1 MLLAYYHLLGH
12 VFVAVHACHS
22 QADAREMLSKAG
34 FGKDLVE
41 RGRKLVEEGEA
52 LVTRRLDEEG
62 EDRTIEHGLHIAV
75 SELEMWLRSAEF
87 LVKRK
92 LDNAQ
97 LIELAFGHDLHA
109 EEHTL
114 TAIARAIRALSLIRT
129 RSDIQETLG
138 NPRAAHDVVVTGW
151 ALLNKV
157 FKYTKMRLVAG
168 PLSDENGTV
177 FAALAQ
183 HEAAMR
189 TWVLE
194 LQAASENMKDKPKI
208 LGYIGFLP
216 AGVGLPMG
224 GAAYDVVLHEQARR
238 AAPNP
243 ADAKPTSGW
252 SVGRQGRNRENLG
265 KGFVEPTFD

>member
-1 MLLAYYHLLGH
+1 MLLSYYHLLGH

-22 QADAREMLSKAG
+22 QADAREMLGKVG

-41 RGRKLVEEGEA
+41 RGRKLVEEGES

-62 EDRTIEHGLHIAV
+62 EDRTIEHGLHVAV
-75 SELEMWLRSAEF
+75 AELEMWLRSAEY

-97 LIELAFGHDLHA
+97 LLELVFGHDLHA
-109 EEHTL
+109 EDHTL
-114 TAIARAIRALSLIRT
+114 TALARGIRALSLIRT
-129 RSDIQETLG
+129 RPDIQETLG
-138 NPRAAHDVVVTGW
+138 SVRAGHDLVVTGW

-157 FKYTKMRLVAG
+157 LKYTKMRLAPG
-168 PLSDENGTV
+168 PLSDENGAV

-189 TWVLE
+189 AWVLE
-194 LQAASENMKDKPKI
+194 LKAATEKMTDKPKM

-224 GAAYDVVLHEQARR
+224 GAAYDVVLHQQARR

-243 ADAKPTSGW
+243 ADAQPTSGW

-265 KGFVEPTFD
+265 KGFIEPTFD

>member
-22 QADAREMLSKAG
+22 QADAREMLGKAG

-41 RGRKLVEEGEA
+41 RGRKLVEEGEL
-52 LVTRRLDEEG
+52 LVARRLDEEG
-62 EDRTIEHGLHIAV
+62 EDRTIEHGLHVAV
-75 SELEMWLRSAEF
+75 AELEMWLRSAEY

-97 LIELAFGHDLHA
+97 LVELAFGHDLHA

-114 TAIARAIRALSLIRT
+114 TAVARAIRALSMIRT

-138 NPRAAHDVVVTGW
+138 SQRAVHDQIVTGW

-157 FKYTKMRLVAG
+157 IKYTKMRLAPG
-168 PLSDENGTV
+168 PLANENDGV
-177 FAALAQ
+177 FAALTK

-189 TWVLE
+189 AWALE
-194 LQAASENMKDKPKI
+194 LQAAAEKMTDKPKM

-238 AAPNP
+238 AAPDP
-243 ADAKPTSGW
+243 ADARPTSGW
-252 SVGRQGRNRENLG
+252 AAGRQGRNRENLG